1 MSLLIHLFPALSR
14 MPQHEVGAPK
24 SWKLK
29 GHPALGV
36 SDAQFLDS
44 ALPFANN
51 HVFDKLHHLFESS
64 FPHL

>member
-1 MSLLIHLFPALSR
+1 

-36 SDAQFLDS
+36 SDAQFLDL

-51 HVFDKLHHLFESS
+51 HVFNKLLHLFESS